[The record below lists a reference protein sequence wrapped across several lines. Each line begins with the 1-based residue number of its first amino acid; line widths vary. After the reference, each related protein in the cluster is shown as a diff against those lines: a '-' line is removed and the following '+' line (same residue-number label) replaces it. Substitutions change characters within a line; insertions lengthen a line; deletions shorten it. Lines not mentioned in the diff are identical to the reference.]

1 MVYCIIFA
9 LSKSVIYGLLL
20 WLPIYFQ
27 DKELNTYAQIVPIF
41 YDLSAIVGSVVL
53 GKAFPFI
60 KIKGAIFAPIT
71 VVLLVAFVLLKVVNF
86 DSIVGYLIIIS
97 FIGAFLGGMFN
108 LLGSVVTISLT
119 EAIPKE
125 QTTKYIGIYSAL
137 INSFGNFTTALTQIL
152 IGFVASEN

>member
-53 GKAFPFI
+53 GKVFPLI

-71 VVLLVAFVLLKVVNF
+71 VVLLAAFVLLKVVNF
-86 DSIVGYLIIIS
+86 GSIVGYLIIIS

-119 EAIPKE
+119 EVIPK
-125 QTTKYIGIYSAL
+125 
-137 INSFGNFTTALTQIL
+137 
-152 IGFVASEN
+152 